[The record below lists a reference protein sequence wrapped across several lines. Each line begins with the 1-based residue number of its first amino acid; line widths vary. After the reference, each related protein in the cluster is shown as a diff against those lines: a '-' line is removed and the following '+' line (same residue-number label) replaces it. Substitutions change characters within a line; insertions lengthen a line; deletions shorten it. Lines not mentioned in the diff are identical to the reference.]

1 MNCVRWVRTREVGR
15 RGRRGAGCRTMDCD
29 RHADAAA
36 AEGLHAMDGRSANAD
51 AENEKGAGG
60 AAERGGEQHAGVAAA
75 AAGLHEVGG
84 DGVEAGG
91 IGAEAGRG
99 VQRGPAAA
107 HEAALPA
114 PAAAAAGASIHQAL
128 HRVVDNIH

>member
-1 MNCVRWVRTREVGR
+1 MKCVRWVRTREAGR

-36 AEGLHAMDGRSANAD
+36 AEDLHAMDGRSANAD
-51 AENEKGAGG
+51 AENEKGAGD
-60 AAERGGEQHAGVAAA
+60 AELGGEQHAGVAAAA

-114 PAAAAAGASIHQAL
+114 PAAAGASIQAL
-128 HRVVDNIH
+128 HRVVDHSH

>member
-1 MNCVRWVRTREVGR
+1 MNYVRWVRTREAGR

-36 AEGLHAMDGRSANAD
+36 AEGLHVMDGRSAYAD
-51 AENEKGAGG
+51 AENERGAGG
-60 AAERGGEQHAGVAAA
+60 AERGGEQHAGVAA

-91 IGAEAGRG
+91 IGVEAGRC
-99 VQRGPAAA
+99 VQWGPAAA

-114 PAAAAAGASIHQAL
+114 PAAGASTHQAL